1 MQVSARTRLGLRL
14 QGLVFFVLFA
24 AVIGVLAWLS
34 TRYVHQ
40 ADWTVGG
47 RNSLSE
53 TSIAL
58 LAAIPGPVEVTA
70 YASDNEL
77 LRRRIGDLIARYR
90 RHKPD
95 ISLRF
100 VDPVADP
107 ERARTEG
114 IAVDGTLV
122 VQRGRRSE
130 RLEEHGE
137 QAFSNALQRVA
148 REESRWA
155 AFVEGHGER
164 NPHGEANHDLGDFG
178 QDLVKKGVTV
188 ERLNLAATTRIPGNT
203 SVLVIASP
211 QTDLL
216 PGEVQLIQD
225 YITAGGNLLWLAEP
239 GSLHGLD
246 ALATQLGV
254 QFLPGVVVDADTQ
267 LLGLDDPAF
276 ALVTQYPEHD
286 LTRHI
291 TQLTLFPQAAALA
304 HSAPEGWQA
313 TALLAT
319 LDRAWNET
327 SKLEG
332 EIRPDAEGE
341 RRGPLDISVAFTR
354 MLEPPAPDAASPQ
367 AGAAPRE
374 QRVVVIGDGDFLS
387 NSYLGNGG
395 NLQLGLALVN
405 WLAHDDTLISI
416 PPRTAPDLTL
426 VLDNASIIAIG
437 FGFLIA
443 LPLAL
448 LASGFL
454 IWRRRRRA

>member
-1 MQVSARTRLGLRL
+1 MKVTTRSRLGLRL
-14 QGLVFFVLFA
+14 QGLIFFALFA
-24 AVIGVLAWLS
+24 AIVGVLAWLS

-40 ADWTVGG
+40 ADWTTGG

-53 TSIAL
+53 TSRAL
-58 LAAIPGPVEVTA
+58 LAAIPGPVTVTA

-77 LRRRIGDLIARYR
+77 LRRRIGELVARYR

-95 ISLRF
+95 ITLGF

-122 VQRGRRSE
+122 IQHGKRSE
-130 RLEEHGE
+130 RIEEHGE

-148 REESRWA
+148 REQSRWVV
-155 AFVEGHGER
+155 FVEGHGER

-178 QDLVKKGVTV
+178 QELVRKGITV
-188 ERLNLAATTRIPGNT
+188 ERLNLAASADIPGNT

-211 QTDLL
+211 QADLL
-216 PGEVQLIQD
+216 PGEVKLIQD
-225 YITAGGNLLWLAEP
+225 YVSNGGNLLWLAEP
-239 GSLHGLD
+239 SGIHGLD
-246 ALATQLGV
+246 PLATQLGV
-254 QFLPGVVVDADTQ
+254 RFLPGVVVDADTQ
-267 LLGLDDPAF
+267 LLGIDDPAF

-286 LTRHI
+286 LTRHF
-291 TQLTLFPQAAALA
+291 TQLTLFPQAAALGFG
-304 HSAPEGWQA
+304 APEGWQA
-313 TALLAT
+313 TALLTT

-332 EIRPDAEGE
+332 EIKPDTDGE
-341 RRGPLDISVAFTR
+341 RRGPLDIAVGLTR
-354 MLEPPAPDAASPQ
+354 ALEPPAPDPATPQ
-367 AGAAPRE
+367 AGSAPRE
-374 QRVVVIGDGDFLS
+374 QRVVVLGDGDFLS
-387 NSYLGNGG
+387 NTYLGNGG

-416 PPRTAPDLTL
+416 PPKTAPDLTL
-426 VLDNASIIAIG
+426 ALDNVAIISIG
-437 FGFLIA
+437 LGFLVA

-448 LASGFL
+448 LGTGFL
-454 IWRRRRRA
+454 IWRSRRRA